1 MLTGL
6 TLTESDRRLR
16 QVAPDAHLS
25 LIEIRSQVF
34 RFAAGG
40 EVAGLWDPR
49 LVGSAPREEF
59 EARKAFQINTIF
71 EQKEG
76 WRSPC

>member
-6 TLTESDRRLR
+6 TLTESDRRPR
-16 QVAPDAHLS
+16 QVAPDAHLY
-25 LIEIRSQVF
+25 LIEIRSPVF
-34 RFAAGG
+34 RFAASG
-40 EVAGLWDPR
+40 EVAGWRDLR
-49 LVGSAPREEF
+49 LVGSAPPEEYK
-59 EARKAFQINTIF
+59 ARKAFQINTVL

>member
-16 QVAPDAHLS
+16 QVALDAHLY

-40 EVAGLWDPR
+40 EVAG
-49 LVGSAPREEF
+49 
-59 EARKAFQINTIF
+59 
-71 EQKEG
+71 
-76 WRSPC
+76 